1 MKSPEYV
8 ATVTRIY
15 RKYIDL
21 ANSNKDYVVDPEDR
35 KLLMQVF
42 NRGMSSS
49 GHLDTEPNK
58 NLIFKQKPNN
68 MGLFLGT
75 VQKYNKNKG
84 HITLK
89 LKEHIEIGDTISYEN
104 ESGSYTVSE
113 LMENNKNIKE
123 TKIGQVVTIGRM
135 KGNIKPGDKIYRL
148 SSKVLL
154 QEAKESYK
162 KENRKVLL
170 NCTVNIKKNEPIS
183 ISITSCSNLELYK
196 DLSITCNL
204 DYIPEEAKNKPL
216 DEETI
221 IKQISKTAST
231 PYEFK
236 NIQIKLEDNV
246 FLPKLSILNELR
258 RTALANVESYA
269 LAKIHRN
276 VTEDFILKLPSN
288 PSQKQILKDMR
299 TFVKNKT
306 DISKINTPKMSVL
319 FNILNSEFDY
329 SKLEGI
335 NQAYIPL
342 KYFISNKY
350 ENILKTISKKYD
362 TYIYMPTIVKGNY
375 KNLFYANAENA
386 VKKYK
391 IKGFVI
397 SNICN
402 IKLLSDLFEDVKQN
416 FKLISNYTFNVF
428 NLHTVLELK
437 KLGVSQFTL
446 SPELD
451 KNTLNNLC
459 DYNYLQKELIVYG
472 KIPLLNMDYC
482 LLRRNR

>member
-170 NCTVNIKKNEPIS
+170 NCTVNIKKNEKIS

-306 DISKINTPKMSVL
+306 DISKINTPKISVL

>member
-306 DISKINTPKMSVL
+306 DISKINTPKISVL

>member
-170 NCTVNIKKNEPIS
+170 NCTVNIKKNETIS

-306 DISKINTPKMSVL
+306 DISKINTPKISVL